1 MLFLDAFTHF
11 LLVKYFNNTIQP
23 NLLTNSIDRLTK
35 KDGPII
41 DHTSKLCDCHQ
52 PKFELHRC
60 F

>member
-41 DHTSKLCDCHQ
+41 HQ
-52 PKFELHRC
+52 NFVIAIRQS
-60 F
+60 